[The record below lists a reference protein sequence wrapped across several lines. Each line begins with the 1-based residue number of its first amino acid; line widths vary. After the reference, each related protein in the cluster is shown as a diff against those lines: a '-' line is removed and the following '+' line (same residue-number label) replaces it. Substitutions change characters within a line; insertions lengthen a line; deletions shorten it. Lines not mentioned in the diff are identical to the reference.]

1 MMVKNMQNDS
11 VPEGLRRALLE
22 QQLTFLRG
30 RIAEHQRAAET
41 ACAKSREC
49 LLRSLE
55 IRRELLA
62 LDRASEPETFPDTKP
77 EIPLAKCD
85 STR

>member
-1 MMVKNMQNDS
+1 MIDAKIIERAKMQ
-11 VPEGLRRALLE
+11 RRLDRERA
-22 QQLTFLRG
+22 
-30 RIAEHQRAAET
+30 RIAAYHRTIAT
-41 ACAKSREC
+41 AQALAGESLR
-49 LLRSLE
+49 RSLE